1 MIESVKPKLKL
12 LSFYLLLLGFIC
24 LTIYLGVVTWN
35 IQNSCQ
41 PMIGELDISMNDQCS
56 PSISKPTLT
65 PTPTPTAKATPILKP
80 TPTATPT
87 PTAKTTP
94 ILKPTPTATP
104 TPTAK
109 TTPRLKPTP
118 TPTPTPPIDPIP
130 DAVGVVAGSAAITA
144 LAIAEAPVIAVVAA
158 GIGVWFLIRTTIK
171 AISGS

>member
-94 ILKPTPTATP
+94 
-104 TPTAK
+104 
-109 TTPRLKPTP
+109 RLKPTP